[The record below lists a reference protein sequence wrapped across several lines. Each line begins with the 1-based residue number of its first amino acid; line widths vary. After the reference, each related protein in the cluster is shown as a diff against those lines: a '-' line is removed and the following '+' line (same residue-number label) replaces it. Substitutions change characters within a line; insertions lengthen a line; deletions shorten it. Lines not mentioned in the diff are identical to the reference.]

1 MSDTAKMMVYDA
13 KKKSTG
19 VAYLLWL
26 ILGGIGA
33 HRFYAGNMGT
43 GWAYVALQVVGWITA
58 AAGFGLLCFI
68 AIGVWWVIDAFLI
81 PGMIR
86 TRNLLLAAQL
96 NSGAMVLPS

>member
-1 MSDTAKMMVYDA
+1 MDESAKMMIYDA

-33 HRFYAGNMGT
+33 HRFYAGNIGT
-43 GWAYVALQVVGWITA
+43 GWAYVILQIIGWVTVS
-58 AAGFGLLCFI
+58 AGIGAFCFI
-68 AIGVWWVIDAFLI
+68 IIGVWWLIDAFLL

-86 TRNLLLAAQL
+86 QKNLLLAAQL
-96 NSGAMVLPS
+96 MSVSTVLPS